1 MILFC
6 FRIPDR
12 LTMDSSEI
20 FRGGG
25 EQCHHCQA
33 VEQQLLLA
41 TEENGTVEPMPPTID
56 CPLGDCHVTAGLCY
70 CNSSSWLQRNYWA
83 GTLWLLFLDHPTISI
98 ACCAPSSCQLWKSLA
113 FPFSLCGNFGTYVS
127 FNIRDEH
134 LPARVWKT
142 LWLNCIT
149 QVILGCTQCSVEDKQ
164 AAYCDFQS
172 SF

>member
-1 MILFC
+1 MRDFSLYMLAQGELEIIGKTRKQIPFLNWVIMILFC

-56 CPLGDCHVTAGLCY
+56 CPLGDCHVTAGLSD
-70 CNSSSWLQRNYWA
+70 CNSSSWLRRN
-83 GTLWLLFLDHPTISI
+83 
-98 ACCAPSSCQLWKSLA
+98 
-113 FPFSLCGNFGTYVS
+113 N
-127 FNIRDEH
+127 
-134 LPARVWKT
+134 
-142 LWLNCIT
+142 
-149 QVILGCTQCSVEDKQ
+149 
-164 AAYCDFQS
+164 
-172 SF
+172 